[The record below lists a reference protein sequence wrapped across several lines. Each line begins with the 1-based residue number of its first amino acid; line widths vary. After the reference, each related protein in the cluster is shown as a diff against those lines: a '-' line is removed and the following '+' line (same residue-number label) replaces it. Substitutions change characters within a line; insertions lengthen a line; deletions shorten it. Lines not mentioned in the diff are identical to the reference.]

1 MIDEPSLTPQL
12 PVVMPPISTPDSCAL
27 WKSEDPATWRAEL
40 AAYDDRIAALNDPKL
55 RDLDAW
61 YHRDLA
67 RAVRTRSP
75 PHLLKDEYVKLVE
88 WKITR
93 GKWRPLLS
101 RAKEHAEGTIRA
113 ATEAAIKALDAGK
126 ANLDEQALGA
136 ALAPLLELKFCGP
149 ATAAAVLSCI
159 GGDEMP
165 IMSDELIAVAL
176 PDAPSSK
183 TYSTARL
190 VELVESARRKG
201 NAIGLRAAEV
211 ERAIF
216 AAAAKTKPPKKRNNT
231 EPSGAGAS
239 EKKRKR

>member
-1 MIDEPSLTPQL
+1 
-12 PVVMPPISTPDSCAL
+12 
-27 WKSEDPATWRAEL
+27 
-40 AAYDDRIAALNDPKL
+40 
-55 RDLDAW
+55 
-61 YHRDLA
+61 
-67 RAVRTRSP
+67 
-75 PHLLKDEYVKLVE
+75 
-88 WKITR
+88 
-93 GKWRPLLS
+93 
-101 RAKEHAEGTIRA
+101 
-113 ATEAAIKALDAGK
+113 
-126 ANLDEQALGA
+126 
-136 ALAPLLELKFCGP
+136 
-149 ATAAAVLSCI
+149 
-159 GGDEMP
+159 MP

-183 TYSTARL
+183 TYSRARL